1 MVDCPPIEVSGQ
13 IRPLQGNPTVSE
25 RARETMERQVN
36 HMVHLVDDLLDVAR
50 ISSGKIEIKKVIVDL
65 NMIVKNAVETS
76 LPLMQR
82 NQHHFTMTLPESPT
96 LLDADPVRLSQV
108 LSNLLTNAAKYTSDG
123 GTIVLSAETAGS
135 EVAITITDSGIGI
148 PFESLPL
155 IFNMFAQVK
164 RDSAHAQGGLG
175 IGLSLVRKLVE
186 MHGGTVSVASPG
198 LEQGSTFC
206 VRLPIATDVASR
218 ALFSTL
224 GTTEAHI
231 PGIKELRLLV
241 VDDNTDAAE
250 TLAALLE
257 IAGHG
262 TQVASN
268 GYQAIELATQFR
280 PDVIF
285 LDIGMPEMSGY
296 DVAKALRN
304 TPGLDHVFLIALTGW
319 GAEKDRE
326 LTKEAGFDEHLTK
339 PVSIVKVNAILAKL
353 AEGNKT
359 FDASK
364 GFA

>member
-1 MVDCPPIEVSGQ
+1 
-13 IRPLQGNPTVSE
+13 
-25 RARETMERQVN
+25 MERQVN
-36 HMVHLVDDLLDVAR
+36 QMVRLVDDLLDVAR
-50 ISSGKIEIKKVIVDL
+50 ISSGNIELKKVIVDL
-65 NMIVKNAVETS
+65 HAIVQNAVETS
-76 LPLMQR
+76 LPLIER
-82 NQHHFTMTLPESPT
+82 ARHHFTMHLPASPI

-108 LSNLLTNAAKYTSDG
+108 VSNLLTNAAKYTSDG
-123 GTIVLSAETAGS
+123 GRIVLTAAMAGS
-135 EVAITITDSGIGI
+135 EVNITIADNGMGI
-148 PFESLPL
+148 PLESLPL

-164 RDSAHAQGGLG
+164 RDSAHSQGGLG

-186 MHGGTVSVASPG
+186 MHGGTVTVASPG

-206 VRLPIATDVASR
+206 IRLPLATDVASK
-218 ALFSTL
+218 ALFSSLDTM
-224 GTTEAHI
+224 ESPI
-231 PGIKELRLLV
+231 PGIKKLRLLV

-257 IAGHG
+257 IAGHA

-268 GYQAIELATQFR
+268 GYQAIELAQQFR

-296 DVAKALRN
+296 DVAKVLRN
-304 TPGLDHVFLIALTGW
+304 TLGLERVFLIALTGW

-326 LTKEAGFDEHLTK
+326 LTREAGFDEHLTK
-339 PVSIVKVNAILAKL
+339 PASIVKVNAILAKL
-353 AEGNKT
+353 AEGNHK